1 VNQLDHPGGTAATHD
16 LVVIGASAGGVGVL
30 KRVVAD
36 LPSDLPAAVCIVLH
50 MAPSSPSALA
60 GILQRSGPLPCHF
73 AGLEEPLN
81 EGEIIVAPPDH
92 HLVIEDGR
100 VRPTV
105 APRENGHRPAV
116 DVLFRSAAA
125 SRDSR
130 VLGVILSGALDDGAA
145 GLAVIKAAGGAAV
158 VQNPEE
164 AMYPGMPASA
174 LANVAVDAVVP
185 SELIGE
191 TIAAIVKG
199 QKLPAAAS
207 AHVPPEDPDA
217 GDRLTSVCPECGG
230 VLTEH
235 AEAGVPYWE
244 CHVGHRYAP
253 TSFADA
259 QGKRVEAALWTAV
272 RVLRDRGALLRR
284 MAEQFEG
291 HSQMRSARHFR
302 RQADEAYRQA
312 DLVRETLTE
321 AAVTTLGNFRGID
334 GEEASGTAGAPGAT
348 RATGATEAAGAG

>member
-1 VNQLDHPGGTAATHD
+1 
-16 LVVIGASAGGVGVL
+16 
-30 KRVVAD
+30 VVAD
-36 LPSDLPAAVCIVLH
+36 LPSGLPAAVCIVLH

-60 GILQRSGPLPCHF
+60 GILERSGPLPCRF
-73 AGLEEPLN
+73 AGRDQPLN

-92 HLVIEDGR
+92 HLVIEDRR

-125 SRDSR
+125 ARGSR
-130 VLGVILSGALDDGAA
+130 VLGVILSGTLDDGAA
-145 GLAVIKAAGGAAV
+145 GLAVIKAEGGATV
-158 VQNPEE
+158 VQDPDE

-191 TIAAIVKG
+191 TIAAIVSG
-199 QKLPAAAS
+199 AQLPAYVS

-230 VLTEH
+230 VLTEQ

-253 TSFADA
+253 TSFAEA

-272 RVLRDRGALLRR
+272 RVLRDRGALLTR

-302 RQADEAYRQA
+302 RLADEAYRQA

-321 AAVTTLGNFRGID
+321 AAATPLGNFRGID
-334 GEEASGTAGAPGAT
+334 GEVAAKAAEV
-348 RATGATEAAGAG
+348 TGAAGAAGAG